1 MTFAKCILDP
11 DEPKLP
17 AIPPSVKQN
26 DMVGTR
32 YRLQGAIVKEST
44 TPRYF
49 FVPDV
54 TSALGPTS
62 NKIPISENGDPNNV
76 ADKSPSNIVT
86 MGLDKVCFNI
96 TLQESVATAPL
107 HLRGDPTQDEVT
119 LTPVVANPL
128 THIGACAFAQC
139 LQFFLSR
146 PPSHIHPASFYA
158 ISPAESRGSVCG
170 WHGYLPHSLFA
181 SVRIGRCPI
190 AIKRFVN
197 CVITIRRSQRGVDT
211 VVLSLHALTCPILSE
226 RGFAGDLR
234 YAV

>member
-1 MTFAKCILDP
+1 MHAR
-11 DEPKLP
+11 E
-17 AIPPSVKQN
+17 
-26 DMVGTR
+26 R
-32 YRLQGAIVKEST
+32 
-44 TPRYF
+44 
-49 FVPDV
+49 
-54 TSALGPTS
+54 SALRRLAPLGGGTALRSSERGGASVPHLTS
-62 NKIPISENGDPNNV
+62 YIVHRNPSLHRPIVSHRFETRAQHHFGSDLPQAHKSARAVPISIG
-76 ADKSPSNIVT
+76 
-86 MGLDKVCFNI
+86 
-96 TLQESVATAPL
+96 
-107 HLRGDPTQDEVT
+107 H
-119 LTPVVANPL
+119 TP
-128 THIGACAFAQC
+128 IGACAYAQC